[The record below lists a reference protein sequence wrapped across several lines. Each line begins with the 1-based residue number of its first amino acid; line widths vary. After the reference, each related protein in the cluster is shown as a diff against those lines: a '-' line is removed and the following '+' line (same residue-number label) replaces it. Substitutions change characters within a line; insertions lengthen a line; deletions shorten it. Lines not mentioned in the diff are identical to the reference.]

1 MRFLGGIMIIGGCL
15 GLGLWYRE
23 QFVGRINA
31 LRTLALIL
39 EMLMSEIR
47 YGKSALPECCRNMS
61 ARLEE
66 PYSSC
71 LDNVCGVLGE
81 GKGDSFSN
89 IFCGSME
96 SCLKNLPLKKE
107 DRDIFLQPFRGQG
120 FQDGAMQ
127 LKNMEQALVR
137 ITDIIALLERE
148 RKERCNMAV
157 GLGAMSGLLLVIILF

>member
-1 MRFLGGIMIIGGCL
+1 MIVGGCL

-23 QFVGRINA
+23 QFIGRINT
-31 LRTLALIL
+31 LRTLAMIL

-47 YGKSALPECCRNMS
+47 YGKTALPECCLNLS

-66 PYSSC
+66 PYSLC
-71 LDNVCGVLGE
+71 LYNIFKEAGGE
-81 GKGDSFSN
+81 NGDSFCG
-89 IFCGSME
+89 IFDRNME
-96 SCLKNLPLKKE
+96 ECLKNQPLKKE
-107 DRDIFLQPFRGQG
+107 EREIFMQPFRGQG

-137 ITDIIALLERE
+137 ISDGITLLEKE

-157 GLGAMSGLLLVIILF
+157 GLGAMSGLLLIIILL